1 MHHDLDEPMLLV
13 QSSKA
18 APLQGCLGDLEDY
31 LLLGWRVVLL
41 LELLHGKSF
50 GRLSIAYE
58 VVDLLR
64 LVV

>member
-13 QSSKA
+13 QSSRA
-18 APLQGCLGDLEDY
+18 APLQ
-31 LLLGWRVVLL
+31 GWRVVLL